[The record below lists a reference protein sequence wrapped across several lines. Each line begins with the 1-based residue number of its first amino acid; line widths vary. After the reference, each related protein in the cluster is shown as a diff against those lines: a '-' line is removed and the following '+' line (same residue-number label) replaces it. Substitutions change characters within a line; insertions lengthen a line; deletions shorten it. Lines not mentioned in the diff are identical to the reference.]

1 MGTDVGLKL
10 SIGGEAAFKSSL
22 QAINSQI
29 RNLNSEMKAVISGFT
44 GMDSAEEKSASK
56 MGVLSR
62 QLDTAK
68 QKLSI
73 LENEYKKQR
82 NELGNLETELSKA
95 TNEFGKNSAEA
106 ARAEKKYND
115 QARVVNNLGRQIN
128 DTTTSI
134 NKIEKEM
141 KDVADGTDKATHG
154 FEEASK
160 SASNFGDILK
170 GNIAAD
176 LVVSGIRKIT
186 NELLE
191 FGKYAL
197 EAGMNFES
205 QMSKVQAI
213 SGASTG
219 ELEALTGKAKEMGKK
234 TVFSATE
241 SAQALEYMAMAGWKT
256 DDMLGG
262 LEGIMNLAAASGE
275 ELAGVSDIVTDA
287 LTAFGLSAKES
298 GRFADVLAAASSNSN
313 TNVGLMGQTFQYAAP
328 VAGALGYSIEDT
340 AVAIGLM
347 ANAGIKGDKAGTALR
362 STLTRLSAPP
372 KECATAMD
380 KLGISLTETDGTMK
394 PLSKVITELRGSF
407 KGLSEIQQTQAAKAI
422 AGKEAMTGLLAIV
435 NASDS
440 DFSKLTTAIQTSNG
454 AAEGMA
460 KTMTDNLKGSIT
472 LAGSAVEGMA
482 TTLYERFAPQMKE
495 AVDWFAQDAVPAI
508 TDFISAIIDNKDTLI
523 NAITIIG
530 AGFAA
535 FELSPI
541 LIPTA
546 KAFIELTT
554 ATDSATAA
562 MKGLNVAMES
572 NPAGLLIAAI
582 GALVGVFI
590 ASQREIN
597 KTSKEMQKLED
608 EWANLKEQSNE
619 TAAASIAQ
627 IEHAADLSEKLKN
640 LTDETGRVSE
650 ANQGYAE
657 SMYNLVN
664 ETLPG
669 YITKTGE
676 GKDAV
681 YEFNGAL
688 EDTVEQLKLQAI
700 AEAYKDD
707 YQEAL
712 SKRVKNEEKLQEAL
726 AKRTEAEKE
735 YNTYSTGPA
744 RNAAKQRLD
753 DAQKEVDTYS
763 KLGEQYENT
772 IQNFENLDTARA
784 ANDFEKAQQSAAALT
799 GELKNISNLSM
810 EDLRKELKDVDK
822 AIQDAKSAL
831 DNTDLNEGQRNYLNR
846 HIENLKSQKLEL
858 KAQMKE
864 NAIFGVEGY
873 AEGLSESETTLVK
886 GSERLNKSVLGGLEI
901 KDKAK
906 KKGSDGASG
915 LKEGI
920 NSAKSSVV
928 ETTKDLV
935 AEVEKTP
942 SGLPNAYE
950 KVGADTSQGLAN
962 GLRVKMAAVK
972 KAAQELAEAAKE
984 AIKAKSALDVHSP
997 SKWAEGIGEFVGE
1010 GLGIGLRKTKK
1021 ARAGVAFLA
1030 EDTKQEMISAFEKMS
1045 GVEQPA
1051 IRAAS
1056 QVARSVKSKISDTI
1070 DKLNSEL
1077 ENEKSKAS
1085 EASAKKELEEHKAK
1099 LEEKN
1104 KALHSIKKKDAAK
1117 AKAEKEKIQ
1126 KEIAKIESDWNTKKL
1141 EENRKAAEQQVKDQ
1155 VSSLE
1160 KLRSEYE
1167 KQLEAIE
1174 KKEESLSEKMK
1185 GYGDLLKSVKDNETG
1200 KEIFKLGD
1208 LNEQIEKITEY
1219 GNALEKLKEKGAPES
1234 LLNEITSMSID
1245 DATRFMD
1252 ELDHLSSRSFDEY
1265 LKKWDKKQQLS
1276 EEIANKFYQG
1286 QYKAVNDEF
1295 ATKIP
1300 KGLNSLTNDMKDV
1313 GKNAVS
1319 GMKDGMLGGLPD
1331 LLSTARSIAQDI
1343 VNEMRS
1349 ELDIH
1354 SPSKKTGTLIG
1365 IPMAQGI
1372 VKSFRESMS
1381 EAQSSMGAAIMS
1393 PLKKIGSKD
1402 IYSVAEGVVNGM
1414 AVAGTSG
1421 TQTVIIPINL
1431 DGRQIARAV
1440 FDPLKDESK
1449 IRGENL

>member
-1 MGTDVGLKL
+1 
-10 SIGGEAAFKSSL
+10 
-22 QAINSQI
+22 
-29 RNLNSEMKAVISGFT
+29 
-44 GMDSAEEKSASK
+44 
-56 MGVLSR
+56 
-62 QLDTAK
+62 
-68 QKLSI
+68 
-73 LENEYKKQR
+73 
-82 NELGNLETELSKA
+82 
-95 TNEFGKNSAEA
+95 
-106 ARAEKKYND
+106 
-115 QARVVNNLGRQIN
+115 
-128 DTTTSI
+128 
-134 NKIEKEM
+134 M

-154 FEEASK
+154 FEKASK

-213 SGASTG
+213 SGASSG
-219 ELEALTGKAKEMGKK
+219 EMEALTDKAKEMGKK

-241 SAQALEYMAMAGWKT
+241 SGQALEYMAMAGWKT

-407 KGLSEIQQTQAAKAI
+407 KGLSEIQQTQYAKSI

-440 DFSKLTTAIQTSNG
+440 DFSKLTTAIQTSSG
-454 AAEGMA
+454 AAESMA
-460 KTMTDNLKGSIT
+460 NTMTDNLKGSIT
-472 LAGSAVEGMA
+472 LAGSAMEGMA
-482 TTLYERFAPQMKE
+482 TTLYEKYAPQMKGI
-495 AVDWFAQDAVPAI
+495 VDWFAQDAVPAI
-508 TDFISAIIDNKDTLI
+508 TEFTSTIIDNKEIL
-523 NAITIIG
+523 IG
-530 AGFAA
+530 ALAGIGTGFVA
-535 FELSPI
+535 FEIAPVLMAS
-541 LIPTA
+541 A
-546 KAFIELTT
+546 RAFMSLTT
-554 ATDSATAA
+554 AVEVSEGAVLGLNAA
-562 MKGLNVAMES
+562 MDANPIGLIVS
-572 NPAGLLIAAI
+572 AI
-582 GALVGVFI
+582 GFLVGSLTALGI
-590 ASQREIN
+590 GAA
-597 KTSKEMQKLED
+597 TSKSEIEQLFESWKEM
-608 EWANLKEQSNE
+608 AAVSKEQAESELARIDN
-619 TAAASIAQ
+619 AAKL
-627 IEHAADLSEKLKN
+627 AAELQGLVDAN
-640 LTDETGRVSE
+640 GRV
-650 ANQGYAE
+650 AE
-657 SMYNLVN
+657 SESGRAEALYNLVN
-664 ETLPG
+664 DTLPDL
-669 YITKTGE
+669 IEKTGE
-676 GKDAV
+676 GTEATYIFTQSIEDCVKAV
-681 YEFNGAL
+681 RA
-688 EDTVEQLKLQAI
+688 QAV

-707 YQEAL
+707 YIEATKQKAENI
-712 SKRVKNEEKLQEAL
+712 KRLQKTIEEL
-726 AKRTEAEKE
+726 ATAE
-735 YNTYSTGPA
+735 GA
-744 RNAAKQRLD
+744 
-753 DAQKEVDTYS
+753 
-763 KLGEQYENT
+763 
-772 IQNFENLDTARA
+772 LDTAKKQHDGDGQMYYLNEIDRIK
-784 ANDFEKAQQSAAALT
+784 NQIEEYRNLDGEYEKTIQSYENLQTA
-799 GELKNISNLSM
+799 ISSGNWSEVTRQINNFGLG
-810 EDLRKELKDVDK
+810 LKD
-822 AIQDAKSAL
+822 INSMS
-831 DNTDLNEGQRNYLNR
+831 T
-846 HIENLKSQKLEL
+846 LE
-858 KAQMKE
+858 
-864 NAIFGVEGY
+864 I
-873 AEGLSESETTLVK
+873 
-886 GSERLNKSVLGGLEI
+886 SERLRDVGDHITLLKNTLKDSSLGENTRLAIRDMIDGLETERGNLESAMERTGRGAVQSLHDGMSDGKYKPLAKAEEI
-901 KDKAK
+901 SQETGEKLDFKDKSRQ
-906 KKGSDGASG
+906 KGTEGIQA
-915 LKEGI
+915 LKEGVG
-920 NSAKSSVV
+920 SAKNSVLSA
-928 ETTKDLV
+928 TKSLMD
-935 AEVEKTP
+935 EVEKTP
-942 SGLPNAYE
+942 AGLPSAYE

-1021 ARAGVAFLA
+1021 VRAGAAFLA

-1077 ENEKSKAS
+1077 ESEKSKAS

-1141 EENRKAAEQQVKDQ
+1141 EENRKAAEQLVKDQ
-1155 VSSLE
+1155 IDNLE

-1174 KKEESLSEKMK
+1174 KKEESLAEKMK
-1185 GYGDLLKSVKDNETG
+1185 GYGDLLKSVKDDETG

-1208 LNEQIEKITEY
+1208 LNEQIKKITEY

-1245 DATRFMD
+1245 DATNYMK
-1252 ELDHLSSRSFDEY
+1252 ELDNLSFTGFDEY
-1265 LKKWDKKQQLS
+1265 LKKWDEKQTLS
-1276 EEIANKFYQG
+1276 AKIANKFYQN
-1286 QYKAVNDEF
+1286 QYKAVTDEF
-1295 ATKIP
+1295 TSKLP
-1300 KGLNSLTNDMKDV
+1300 KGLETLTKDMGDV

-1331 LLSTARSIAQDI
+1331 LLSTARSIAQGI

-1393 PLKKIGSKD
+1393 PLKKIASND
-1402 IYSVAEGVVNGM
+1402 IYNAAEGVVNGM
-1414 AVAGTSG
+1414 AAAGAAGNS
-1421 TQTVIIPINL
+1421 QTVIIPINL

-1440 FDPLKDESK
+1440 FDPLKTESK